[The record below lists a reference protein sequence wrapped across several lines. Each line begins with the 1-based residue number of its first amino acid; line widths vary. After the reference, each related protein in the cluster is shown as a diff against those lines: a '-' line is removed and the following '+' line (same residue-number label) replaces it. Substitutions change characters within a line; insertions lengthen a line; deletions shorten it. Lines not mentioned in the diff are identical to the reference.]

1 VNEYLWQILEADDAL
16 ATMTSI
22 LDLQGLRFG
31 LLKRGDLVNFL
42 KEFVKTM
49 DAHFPQRS
57 NKMIVVNAP
66 KWFNV
71 LYKII
76 SPLLR
81 ESTKAKI
88 EIHSNGKKQDQV
100 LRAKFKDPADA
111 ERLLPETF
119 FSSYKKNHP
128 TTKKQKQNGS
138 SKNNNNNNNNNN
150 EEEEEE
156 EDLPPPADHHE
167 ISQLEKDLRDFVS
180 IRVVSNLCFGTKI
193 TQSGCVCLFI
203 SEQTLARLKE
213 AGVEMQPVIPL

>member
-1 VNEYLWQILEADDAL
+1 VNEYLWQIMEADNAL

-88 EIHSNGKKQDQV
+88 EIHSNGKKQDKV
-100 LRAKFKDPADA
+100 LRSKFKNPADA

-128 TTKKQKQNGS
+128 TKKQNGS
-138 SKNNNNNNNNNN
+138 SKNNNNSNNNNNN
-150 EEEEEE
+150 NDEEEEED

-167 ISQLEKDLRDFVS
+167 ISPLEKELRDFVS
-180 IRVVSNLCFGTKI
+180 IFG
-193 TQSGCVCLFI
+193 LFV
-203 SEQTLARLKE
+203 QTILLVAFCNASALNMFVFCAVFIRSRH
-213 AGVEMQPVIPL
+213 